1 MFLKI
6 TAAEFGAPKRAFIVP
21 LLVLLGA
28 LFWLDAP
35 RAQSAP
41 TDPTNSTSVTDYLDA
56 IDRVEAAHSAY
67 ATELSD
73 LYMGLGRALINE
85 ANYPEAQRALHR
97 GMQVERVNYGLESIS
112 QTPYLLL
119 LADLDAATGDDKASQ
134 DALESLYQI
143 SAKHYGAKDP
153 RMLTTLDQMLDW
165 QLRHYR
171 EKPPRKGFSHIAAAE
186 RVAVR
191 MAKILNASVALNDP
205 QAPPYYAKLA
215 AIQYLIADHIDRHG
229 VAPTANFEIS
239 TGPEV
244 ISQTRSST
252 SFNYY
257 RRGKSA
263 LLYRVDALMQ
273 QNQDDPLV
281 QAGAIAELADWY
293 LVFGQTHAATEAY
306 RLAFETLADDSVAEE
321 VRANFFAEP
330 KKIDF
335 ALDTAIDPL
344 DAGPSALQVGLWIT
358 ATGRPKDIQVIDP
371 PETLSGKYLGRLR
384 NNLRKTRYRPRM
396 IEGIPEAVAYRV
408 SYPRPASPPAQQ
420 EPT

>member
-1 MFLKI
+1 MFLQT
-6 TAAEFGAPKRAFIVP
+6 TAAEFGALKSAFTVP
-21 LLVLLGA
+21 LLVLLST

-35 RAQSAP
+35 LAQSAT
-41 TDPTNSTSVTDYLDA
+41 TDATTSTSVTNYLDA

-97 GMQVERVNYGLESIS
+97 GMQVERVNYGLDSIS
-112 QTPYLLL
+112 QTPYLFL
-119 LADLDAATGDDKASQ
+119 LADLDAATGDYKASQ

-143 SAKHYGAKDP
+143 SAKHYGAKDQ

-171 EKPPRKGFSHIAAAE
+171 KKPPRKGFSHIVAAE
-186 RVAVR
+186 RVSVR
-191 MAKILNASVALNDP
+191 MAKILNASVALSDP

-215 AIQYLIADHIDRHG
+215 AIQYFIADHIDRHG
-229 VAPTANFEIS
+229 VAPKANFEIS
-239 TGPEV
+239 TGPDV
-244 ISQTRSST
+244 LSQTRSST

-281 QAGAIAELADWY
+281 QAVAIAELADWY

-306 RLAFETLADDSVAEE
+306 RLAFETLTDDGVAEE

-335 ALDTAIDPL
+335 VLDASIDTLDT
-344 DAGPSALQVGLWIT
+344 GPSALQVGIWIT

-371 PETLSGKYLGRLR
+371 PETLTGKYLDALR
-384 NNLRKTRYRPRM
+384 SSLRKTRYRPRM
-396 IEGIPEAVAYRV
+396 IDGTPEAVAYRV

-420 EPT
+420 EPS